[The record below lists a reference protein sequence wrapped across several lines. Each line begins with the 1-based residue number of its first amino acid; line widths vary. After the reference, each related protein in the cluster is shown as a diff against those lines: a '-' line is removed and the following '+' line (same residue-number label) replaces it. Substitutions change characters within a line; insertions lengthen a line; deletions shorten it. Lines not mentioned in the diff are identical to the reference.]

1 MDIVNIEENKNNL
14 IKKNNELIRNAR
26 YSLGELGIKVI
37 TTLIAMIRVD
47 DEEFHQYHINVDDFK
62 ELIGSSSKKTYE
74 YSHKMIKELL
84 SNPFQIGD
92 EQFNWVTYGKHV
104 KGTNFIKFEIHR
116 ELKPYLL
123 QLKNG
128 NFTKYYLH
136 DILSLKSSY
145 VIRFYE
151 LIISHWN
158 EYKKYNNKSKSYT
171 LELEIIK
178 IKNLFQIPNSY
189 LYKDIRVNIIDK
201 AQKQFKEKTNI
212 KFTYKEQKLGRKV
225 VRLQITV
232 EDNKKGSS
240 DILSSRKLFI
250 NYIREEYKPD
260 PDNNIFPIII
270 STQNGD
276 LKVNLQGEIYL
287 SGADENKN
295 YNSKS
300 SNQLWEW
307 LYKLA
312 KEDLK
317 NLSNPKAKNL
327 LNE

>member
-1 MDIVNIEENKNNL
+1 MNIIEIEDNKNNI
-14 IKKNNELIRNAR
+14 IKKHNYLVKNAR
-26 YSLGELGIKVI
+26 YSLSEQGIKIISALISMIKVSDKDFQEYHLNI
-37 TTLIAMIRVD
+37 NKFKTLINTSSNDIYRQVD
-47 DEEFHQYHINVDDFK
+47 KLTNELMSKPFK
-62 ELIGSSSKKTYE
+62 VGFKK
-74 YSHKMIKELL
+74 
-84 SNPFQIGD
+84 
-92 EQFNWVTYGKHV
+92 FNWCYMSEYK
-104 KGTNFIKFEIHR
+104 KGEATIIMKIAP

-123 QLKNG
+123 ELKQDFLQYNI
-128 NFTKYYLH
+128 K

-151 LIISHWN
+151 LIISYWN
-158 EYKKYNNKSKSYT
+158 VYKKYNNKSKSYT
-171 LELEIIK
+171 LELEISK
-178 IKNLFQIPNSY
+178 IRDLFQIPNSY
-189 LYKDIRVNIIDK
+189 LYKDIRVNIVDK

-225 VRLQITV
+225 VRLQIIV
-232 EDNKKGSS
+232 EDNKKGSN
-240 DILSSRKLFI
+240 DILSTKKLFI

-260 PDNNIFPIII
+260 PNNNIFPIII

-287 SGADENKN
+287 SGADNNKN

-300 SNQLWEW
+300 SNQLWGW

-317 NLSNPKAKNL
+317 NLSNPKEKN
-327 LNE
+327 